1 MKTDKNILVA
11 FLLNLGFSIFEV
23 LGGILTNSVAI
34 ISDALHDFIDAFSIG
49 LSYFLEKKSKKKPDY
64 KYTYGYIRY
73 SVLGAL
79 LTTTFLLV
87 GSIIVIIS
95 AVGRLIHPVEI
106 KYNGMIIIS
115 VIGIIVNF
123 IAAMQTREGDSLNQK
138 SVNLH
143 MLEDVLGWVIVFIGS
158 ILMKFTDITYIDSI
172 MSIIIAIYILIHAIK
187 NLKSVLD
194 LFLVKTP
201 KNINIDELKKE
212 LLKVK
217 NVSDIHH
224 IHIWSMD
231 GVNNYATIHA
241 VINTLDFEKVKNA
254 VDDIYSKFGKIDI
267 LVNTLEIKKNKKN
280 LKEEL
285 EEHGIVH
292 STIEIEAKDSKCD
305 EKNCKVKNIKSTTH
319 HHH

>member
-11 FLLNLGFSIFEV
+11 FLLNLGFSIFEII
-23 LGGILTNSVAI
+23 GGILTNSIAI
-34 ISDALHDFIDAFSIG
+34 ISDAFHDFIDAFSIG
-49 LSYFLEKKSKKKPDY
+49 LSYFLERKSKKKADY

-79 LTTTFLLV
+79 ITTTFLLV
-87 GSIIVIIS
+87 GSIIVIIG
-95 AVGRLIHPVEI
+95 AVDRLFNRADIN
-106 KYNGMIIIS
+106 YNGMIIIS
-115 VIGIIVNF
+115 IIGIVVNF
-123 IAAMQTREGDSLNQK
+123 LAAYKTREGDSLNQK

-172 MSIIIAIYILIHAIK
+172 MSIIIAIYILIHALK

-201 KNINIDELKKE
+201 KNVDIDALKKE

-224 IHIWSMD
+224 IHVWSMD

-241 VINTLDFEKVKNA
+241 VINTKDFEKV
-254 VDDIYSKFGKIDI
+254 
-267 LVNTLEIKKNKKN
+267 KKN

-285 EEHGIVH
+285 EVHGIIH

-305 EKNCKVKNIKSTTH
+305 ELDCEVKNIKSTTH

>member
-23 LGGILTNSVAI
+23 FGGILTNSVAI

-49 LSYFLEKKSKKKPDY
+49 LSYFLERKSKKKADY

-241 VINTLDFEKVKNA
+241 VINTLDFEKVKK
-254 VDDIYSKFGKIDI
+254 D
-267 LVNTLEIKKNKKN
+267 

-292 STIEIEAKDSKCD
+292 STIEIETKDSKCD